1 MSSQKTDYVI
11 TAEKE
16 SSFMDDIRWKQRL
29 SNFKKSLA
37 HLADAV
43 EIQKP
48 SIIQQA
54 GTIQFFEMSFE
65 LAWKS
70 VKDYLQEQGFV
81 DIKSPKATIKKAFEI
96 SLIEDGHLWLE
107 ALENRNLA
115 TRTYDEKKAKKIY
128 DLICDSY
135 FPLLE
140 NLKDKL
146 EKLSHES

>member
-1 MSSQKTDYVI
+1 
-11 TAEKE
+11 
-16 SSFMDDIRWKQRL
+16 MDDIRWKQRL
-29 SNFKKSLA
+29 SNFKKSLE
-37 HLADAV
+37 HLSVAV
-43 EIQKP
+43 KIQNP

-65 LAWKS
+65 LAWKTI
-70 VKDYLQEQGFV
+70 KDYLHEQGFI
-81 DIKSPKATIKKAFEI
+81 DIKSPKAAIKKAFEI

-115 TRTYDEKKAKKIY
+115 AHTYDEQKAKKIY
-128 DLICDSY
+128 DLICSSY

-140 NLKDKL
+140 NLKKRL

>member
-1 MSSQKTDYVI
+1 MH
-11 TAEKE
+11 
-16 SSFMDDIRWKQRL
+16 DIRWKQRL

-43 EIQKP
+43 KIKEP

-70 VKDYLQEQGFV
+70 VKDYLQEQGFI

-115 TRTYDEKKAKKIY
+115 THTYDEKTAKKIY
-128 DLICDSY
+128 DLICNSY

-140 NLKDKL
+140 ELKNKL
-146 EKLSHES
+146 EELSHEN